1 MIPGAM
7 RERLAPRFPNLEIL
21 PAATLMGAVP
31 EEIVIAP
38 IPHHRF
44 RSQKPDALVQTGPR
58 LLTVNVLPIYPGYE
72 EFRELI
78 VFSVDHFRA
87 VANPQEIVRVGLR
100 YINLLKSSEAG
111 GSLSEFVNVTLG
123 YPKLLPSPPQET
135 GVKILFP
142 YGDLGTL
149 SLAIA
154 FPARTAQGDFGTLV
168 DLDFYLA
175 DPARFTLGEF
185 PSWLDRAH
193 EVIYQAFVSTVSETT
208 LARLKGA

>member
-7 RERLAPRFPNLEIL
+7 RERLSPKFPNLEIL
-21 PAATLMGAVP
+21 PAATLMGAIP
-31 EEIVIAP
+31 EEIVLAP

-44 RSQKPDALVQTGPR
+44 RRQNPDALVQTGPR

-72 EFRELI
+72 VFRDLI
-78 VFSVDHFRA
+78 LYSIDHFRV

-100 YINLLKSSEAG
+100 YINHLKATEAG
-111 GSLSEFVNVTLG
+111 GSLSDFVNVTLG
-123 YPKLLPSPPQET
+123 YPKPLPSPAQET
-135 GVKILFP
+135 GVKILFS

-154 FPARTAQGDFGTLV
+154 FPARTAQGDYGTLL

-175 DPARFTLGEF
+175 DPTRFTLGDF

-193 EVIYQAFVSTVSETT
+193 EVIYRAFVSTVSGRT